1 MKQVPLS
8 EMKDD
13 LSRYLRMATTEDIVI
28 TRRGVPA
35 GILIGI
41 EDPEDLWEDLLLNTP
56 EFKARIAQARA
67 NLRSG
72 NYKTLAEIKAKYAVK
87 GTKPKDVKKTA
98 PSTRKR
104 KAGHQ
109 TAPAK

>member
-1 MKQVPLS
+1 
-8 EMKDD
+8 MKDD

-28 TRRGVPA
+28 TRHGVPA

-56 EFKARIAQARA
+56 EFMARIAQARA
-67 NLRSG
+67 SLRTG

-87 GTKPKDVKKTA
+87 DKQPKGVKQAA
-98 PSTRKR
+98 PSARKR
-104 KAGHQ
+104 KAGRR
-109 TAPAK
+109 TASAK